1 MLQKPRDIIFQID
14 LTQPAFGTL
23 KVLREELVP
32 DFGKHFLYLVAIT
45 IGRTTFHDPDTSLLS
60 DYLACEDE
68 DPSIFAVR
76 TTGTLLIHANTLTNK
91 QRLALIDSAGQTAWG
106 HLRFRKNG
114 ESPELLEGADYEW
127 LGHFNF
133 VVPEIRIVA
142 E

>member
-23 KVLREELVP
+23 KVLREELAP
-32 DFGKHFLYLVAIT
+32 DFGTYYLYLVAFT
-45 IGRTTFHDPDTSLLS
+45 IGKTTFRDPETSLMT
-60 DYLACEDE
+60 DYLAREDD

-76 TTGTLLIHANTLTNK
+76 TTGTLNIHADTLTKK

-114 ESPELLEGADYEW
+114 ESPELLEDADYEW

-142 E
+142 D